1 MAVPN
6 NKTLKRKQKIKEKKM
21 KLVEESDKANV
32 VNQKSE
38 EVKIEEKDEPVAKKS
53 KLTHEVS
60 KVELSNAGKENASVA
75 NKKTKRKKNCKVQ
88 STSIVLNS
96 SIHSDV
102 TQDKSFSS
110 LKDKVSNNTLKAIKD
125 MGFTQMTEIQAKA
138 IPPLLEGHDIVGAA
152 KTGSGKTLAFLI
164 PVVELIYKHK
174 FVPSKGTGC
183 IIISPT
189 RELSIQTYGIL
200 KDLMKYHNHTYCLMM
215 GGTNTKKDL
224 KNLKIGVNIIVTTPG
239 RLLDHLQNATNFTFS
254 NLQCLVL
261 DEADRML
268 DIGFERDLK
277 QIIKLLPKERQTILF
292 SATKTEK
299 TKALTTLA
307 LKKEL
312 VFVGVNDDE
321 DKATVDGLTQGYIT
335 VDSEKKFLM
344 LYTFL
349 AQNPKKKIMVFFISC
364 KSVKFHNE
372 ILNLIMDETVPV
384 MCIHGNQKQNK
395 RTQTF
400 DQFCKASSG
409 ILLCTDVAARGLD
422 IPNVDYI
429 IQYDPPNDA
438 KEYIHR
444 VGRTARGEGNCG
456 NALLVLQSEELG
468 FLKYLEEAKV
478 PIQELEVDPEEFKKI
493 QLLLEK
499 EISNNTLLKELAKKA
514 YISYLRAYKSH
525 SLKNVF
531 NVNTLNLAKLAKSFG
546 LETPPHVGGNLFQ
559 SNKNSNAARR
569 NKRTNAFRN
578 NKSNGGQ
585 QFKR

>member
-6 NKTLKRKQKIKEKKM
+6 KALKRRQKIKEKKM
-21 KLVEESDKANV
+21 KLVEESEKANV

-38 EVKIEEKDEPVAKKS
+38 EVKVEEKDEPVAI
-53 KLTHEVS
+53 S
-60 KVELSNAGKENASVA
+60 KVELSNAGKENVSGA
-75 NKKTKRKKNCKVQ
+75 KKETKGKKNCNVQ

-125 MGFTQMTEIQAKA
+125 MGFTQMTEIQAKS

-189 RELSIQTYGIL
+189 RELSIQIYGIL
-200 KDLMKYHNHTYCLMM
+200 KDLMKYHNHTHCLMM

-321 DKATVDGLTQGYIT
+321 NKATVDGLTQGYIT

-456 NALLVLQSEELG
+456 NALLVLRSEELG

-493 QLLLEK
+493 QLQLEK

-546 LETPPHVGGNLFQ
+546 LEAPPHVGGNLFQ